1 MSLVWRIFARIFA
14 LGVILISIAAAIPLY
29 PQSVISQLQGN
40 LDSGQLSQQDT
51 WDQEG
56 SLRWWKLA
64 LWQTYQPISSV
75 INNAGLLMIILSVLC
90 GVFALAYGATRRKVA
105 YEKKTLRPVVEKEPP
120 SVVSTPIVQAEVETK
135 LAVKPA
141 GKAKEYT
148 AKARWYSYY
157 VKKSESSTPSQVKDY
172 YKEETREER

>member
-1 MSLVWRIFARIFA
+1 MVWRIFARIFA
-14 LGVILISIAAAIPLY
+14 LGVIPIAAAIPLY

-75 INNAGLLMIILSVLC
+75 INNAGLLMIILSVLY
-90 GVFALAYGATRRKVA
+90 GVFALAYGATRRKVT
-105 YEKKTLRPVVEKEPP
+105 YEKKHFA
-120 SVVSTPIVQAEVETK
+120 Q
-135 LAVKPA
+135 
-141 GKAKEYT
+141 
-148 AKARWYSYY
+148 
-157 VKKSESSTPSQVKDY
+157 
-172 YKEETREER
+172 